1 MSAVARRQRSVGRLV
16 ALGALM
22 CVVLAVCASSA
33 GAATADTAYNALGVD
48 SPDQQANEIF
58 GQRIESANLGDG
70 VTDVFAS
77 SYLANFFS
85 HTLNATAAGQV
96 TLFNGKDR
104 SIRYELFSPEPQDN
118 AQFGFYIQ
126 NLGDVNRD
134 GKDDLAVGAPSEN
147 VDAAGNACT
156 AGAAGCNAN
165 SGKVFVFEGSS
176 GQLLYAINSPDPQS
190 HIPPPGTSFRG
201 FGSRIG
207 SAGDVNGDGIADIIV
222 GASSYDVPA
231 NCSTVSPL
239 PATCHTGEG
248 EAWIFS
254 GKDGSLIRPLK
265 LPSSDEPA
273 APCSSSCGS
282 FGGTVQG
289 PGDVNGDGVPDQFV
303 SAYSLKTGTPTPDHD
318 GRVYIFSGKDGSL
331 LTRIDA
337 PVPGAK
343 QFFGLQDVG
352 RNTPGDVN
360 GDGAADIYVDSF
372 AQAGPG
378 GAGEGRAWVFDGKAS
393 VAAGHGV
400 LLYEVQDPAPA
411 AAKAFGFTADTT
423 DYNKDGTPDL
433 FVGGLGGGDHEVYVS
448 NGKDG
453 SPLKTLALPASEIQP
468 TVGKNSGTELG
479 AGLRALGDVNGDGE
493 PDYVTGAAYQDVG
506 GRQDQG
512 KLYFFLSNVPP
523 VPVVQPG
530 VVQPVLPPGVL
541 PPTTRRPPVLPRA
554 NLPGLRLSARRLV
567 RGHRTIFIVRG
578 SLRPPPSIVGS
589 QRSRV
594 CHGSVTVAARRGNK
608 TGATKTVGL
617 RKDCSFSL
625 RIVVSTRKLGRKGRY
640 NIRARFHGNANIN
653 ARSQTTN
660 IH

>member
-1 MSAVARRQRSVGRLV
+1 
-16 ALGALM
+16 M

-33 GAATADTAYNALGVD
+33 GAATADTAYSAFGVD
-48 SPDQQANEIF
+48 SPDQQAGEIF

-70 VTDVFAS
+70 VRDVFAS

-96 TLFNGKDR
+96 TLINSKDR

-126 NLGDVNRD
+126 NLGDVNGD
-134 GKDDLAVGAPSEN
+134 GKDDLAVGAPGES
-147 VDAAGNACT
+147 VDAAGNPCT

-176 GQLLYAINSPDPQS
+176 GQLLYTINSPDPQS
-190 HIPPPGTSFRG
+190 HPGTSFRG

-222 GASSYDVPA
+222 GSPSYDVPA
-231 NCSTVSPL
+231 NCSTVTPF
-239 PATCHTGEG
+239 PANCHKGEG

-254 GKDGSLIRPLK
+254 GKDGSLIRSLK
-265 LPSSDEPA
+265 LPASDEPA
-273 APCSSSCGS
+273 APCLSSCGS

-372 AQAGPG
+372 TQGGPG

-433 FVGGLGGGDHEVYVS
+433 FVGGLGGNDHEVYID

-453 SPLKTLALPASEIQP
+453 SPLKTLTLPPSEFQP
-468 TVGKNSGTELG
+468 SMPGNSGTELG

-512 KLYFFLSNVPP
+512 KLYFFLSNVPAAGGTT
-523 VPVVQPG
+523 VPGTTVPG
-530 VVQPVLPPGVL
+530 TTVPG
-541 PPTTRRPPVLPRA
+541 TTVIVRGTTVIVRPRVLPRA

-567 RGHRTIFIVRG
+567 RGHRTIFLVRG
-578 SLRPPPSIVGS
+578 SLRLPPSIAGS

-594 CHGSVTVAARRGNK
+594 CHGSVTVAARRGHK

-617 RKDCSFSL
+617 RKDCSFSV

-640 NIRARFHGNANIN
+640 NVRVRFHGNANIN